1 MAEQTGNRGRA
12 RDLTSPPVSRAER
25 RLNAETRQH
34 PVGAIPVAAWRT
46 VSTMDSSQPT
56 ALIAGGSR
64 GLGLL
69 IARALLERGYQVA
82 ICARNDE
89 ELDRARQLLGV
100 HGTVRAYSCDV
111 RDREAVDQLVSSV
124 TQELGPIEVLITVAG
139 IIQVG
144 PAETMTVD
152 DYRNAV
158 DTMTM
163 GPVHLALAVLPGM
176 RERRRGRI
184 GTVTSV
190 GGLVSPPHLLPYAT
204 AKFGAVGFSD
214 GLAASLAG
222 SGVTATTIAPGL
234 MRTGSPE
241 RAYFSGRSEREYA
254 WFAPAASLPLLSI
267 DADRA
272 ARIMVNATLAGKP
285 VVLVGWLPKVA
296 HRVRGLAPGLTTRML
311 GVMNRLLPGAGDD
324 PKRLVMGRDAE
335 NRLSSTGSKVVG
347 WLSQLGT
354 DAAKRN
360 NER

>member
-1 MAEQTGNRGRA
+1 MNGWA
-12 RDLTSPPVSRAER
+12 
-25 RLNAETRQH
+25 
-34 PVGAIPVAAWRT
+34 VAYRFT
-46 VSTMDSSQPT
+46 MNSTKPT
-56 ALIAGGSR
+56 ALVAGGSR
-64 GLGLL
+64 GLGML
-69 IARALLERGYQVA
+69 IARELLDRGYQVA
-82 ICARNDE
+82 ICARKVDDM
-89 ELDRARQLLGV
+89 DRACQILGT
-100 HGTVRAYSCDV
+100 HGTVRAYACDV
-111 RDREAVDQLVSSV
+111 RDFEAVEQLVTSV
-124 TQELGPIEVLITVAG
+124 TRELGPIEVLITVAG
-139 IIQVG
+139 VIQVG
-144 PAETMTVD
+144 PAEVMTIQ

-158 DTMTM
+158 ETMTM

-214 GLAASLAG
+214 GLAASLG
-222 SGVTATTIAPGL
+222 GTGVTATTIAPGL

-241 RAYFSGRSEREYA
+241 RADFSGRPEREYA
-254 WFAPAASLPLLSI
+254 WFAPAASLPLLTV

-272 ARIMVNATLAGKP
+272 ARIMVDATLAGKP
-285 VVLVGWLPKVA
+285 MALVGWMPKVA
-296 HRVRGLAPGLTTRML
+296 HRVRGLAPGLTTRMMS
-311 GVMNRLLPGAGDD
+311 VMNRLLPSAGDD

-335 NRLSSTGSKVVG
+335 SRLSSTGSKVVG

>member
-1 MAEQTGNRGRA
+1 MERAANRLIHTHCQRRSTSAGNWISSS
-12 RDLTSPPVSRAER
+12 LQP
-25 RLNAETRQH
+25 
-34 PVGAIPVAAWRT
+34 WRT
-46 VSTMDSSQPT
+46 VLTMNSTQPT
-56 ALIAGGSR
+56 ALVAGGSR

-69 IARALLERGYQVA
+69 IARELLDRGYQVA
-82 ICARNDE
+82 ICARNVDE
-89 ELDRARQLLGV
+89 MDRARQILGV
-100 HGTVRAYSCDV
+100 HGTVRAYACDV
-111 RDREAVDQLVSSV
+111 RDSDAVEQLVVRV
-124 TQELGPIEVLITVAG
+124 TQELGPIEVLVTVAG

-152 DYRNAV
+152 DYRDAV

-184 GTVTSV
+184 GTVTSI

-222 SGVTATTIAPGL
+222 TGVTATTIAPGL

-241 RAYFSGRSEREYA
+241 RASFSGRSEREYA
-254 WFAPAASLPLLSI
+254 WFGPAASLPLLSM

-272 ARIMVNATLAGKP
+272 ARIMVDATLAGKP
-285 VVLVGWLPKVA
+285 IALVGWLPKVA
-296 HRVRGLAPGLTTRML
+296 HRVRGLAPGLTTRMM
-311 GVMNRLLPGAGDD
+311 GVMNRLLPRAGDN
-324 PKRLVMGRDAE
+324 PQRLVMGRDAE
-335 NRLSSTGSKVVG
+335 SRLSSTGSKVVRR
-347 WLSQLGT
+347 LTQLGT

>member
-1 MAEQTGNRGRA
+1 
-12 RDLTSPPVSRAER
+12 
-25 RLNAETRQH
+25 
-34 PVGAIPVAAWRT
+34 
-46 VSTMDSSQPT
+46 MDSTKPT
-56 ALIAGGSR
+56 ALVAGGSR
-64 GLGLL
+64 GLGMLL
-69 IARALLERGYQVA
+69 ARELLDRGYQVA
-82 ICARNDE
+82 ICARNVDDM
-89 ELDRARQLLGV
+89 DRACQILGA
-100 HGTVRAYSCDV
+100 HGKVRAYACDV
-111 RDREAVDQLVSSV
+111 RDHEAVEQLVSSV
-124 TQELGPIEVLITVAG
+124 TSDLGPIEVLITVAG
-139 IIQVG
+139 VIQVG
-144 PAETMTVD
+144 PAEVMTLE

-158 DTMTM
+158 ETMTM

-222 SGVTATTIAPGL
+222 TGVTATTIAPGL

-241 RAYFSGRSEREYA
+241 RADFSGRPEREYA
-254 WFAPAASLPLLSI
+254 WFAPAASLPLLTV

-272 ARIMVNATLAGKP
+272 ARIMVDATLAGKP
-285 VVLVGWLPKVA
+285 MVLVGWLPKVA
-296 HRVRGLAPGLTTRML
+296 HRVRGLAPGMTTRMMK
-311 GVMNRLLPGAGDD
+311 VMNRVLPSAGED
-324 PKRLVMGRDAE
+324 PRRLVMGRDAE
-335 NRLSSTGSKVVG
+335 SRLSSTGSKVVG

>member
-1 MAEQTGNRGRA
+1 
-12 RDLTSPPVSRAER
+12 
-25 RLNAETRQH
+25 
-34 PVGAIPVAAWRT
+34 
-46 VSTMDSSQPT
+46 MDSHQPT
-56 ALIAGGSR
+56 ALVAGGSR
-64 GLGLL
+64 GLGLI
-69 IARALLERGYQVA
+69 IARELLDRGYRVA
-82 ICARNDE
+82 ICARSDDD
-89 ELDRARQLLGV
+89 LRRARQMLDLL
-100 HGTVRAYSCDV
+100 GTVREYACDV
-111 RDREAVDQLVSSV
+111 RDQEAVDQLVAAV
-124 TQELGPIEVLITVAG
+124 RRDLGPVDVLVTVAG

-144 PAETMTVD
+144 PAETMTIE

-163 GPVHLALAVLPGM
+163 GPIHLTLAVLPGM

-184 GTVTSV
+184 GTITSV

-222 SGVTATTIAPGL
+222 TGITATTIAPGL

-241 RAYFSGRSEREYA
+241 RAHFSGKSEHEYA
-254 WFAPAASLPLLSI
+254 WFAPAASLPLITL

-272 ARIMVNATLAGKP
+272 GRIIVDGILAGKP
-285 VVLVGWLPKVA
+285 MVLVGWLPKLA

-311 GVMNRLLPGAGDD
+311 GIMNRLLPSAGKE

-335 NRLSSTGSKVVG
+335 AALSSRVVG
-347 WLSQLGT
+347 WLTQLGT
-354 DAAKRN
+354 AAAARN